1 VNAHLGQLHDRCR
14 MFGRKF
20 CVEMSIFSNSRNKRC
35 VSASCE
41 RTDSSASESL
51 FAAALANSIKRF
63 AAAAQFVALLDFV
76 FLVGDEVCRINF
88 SDLMTKEIELL
99 FARVSAVLSA
109 VVRPPAVL

>member
-1 VNAHLGQLHDRCR
+1 

-20 CVEMSIFSNSRNKRC
+20 CGRDVDLFQLAQQALRL
-35 VSASCE
+35 CE
-41 RTDSSASESL
+41 LREDRFVRLGKFVRRGAGQ
-51 FAAALANSIKRF
+51 FNQAL

-99 FARVSAVLSA
+99 FARGFSRVERCVFGRQRL
-109 VVRPPAVL
+109 